1 MLPSLWFIAYTHC
14 LLLHYHHHRLLL
26 RYKSALHVTFENTP
40 LLSQPFSIARENH
53 KFEELIELI
62 RMPRPAR
69 ASRKPPA
76 GEEVEKA
83 SKKVA
88 TATTGKKEKKT
99 AEKEIVGKP
108 VAPPV
113 RATRSR
119 GMVELVIETS
129 QASQAT
135 VASTH
140 TSPEKPTTARR
151 RAQSQQP
158 VALVA
163 EMTTFPATATSPPKR
178 STRATANPTTTSIT
192 IEEVIHETPS
202 PKKPTRATTKVSLH
216 KKQKS
221 NSRVAAIPPTPEIT
235 PLSPEIQVPASS
247 DAENRSPVGS
257 PHFASSPPAIMG
269 TAPRDD
275 EEGLTTPTQT
285 KGKNGK
291 QKRVSLEFAEDEGY
305 TPPRARPSSAER
317 PRLRELGV
325 ESLEPLDRLPGID
338 ENDVASSGG
347 FTGDDEDEPASPT
360 PKRANKWK
368 LSQLAEEET
377 GEEADLEDNDEVPT
391 SAQPE
396 QQHRKKRFGS
406 PFQFQTGKKKDAFP
420 IATVTAVEVEDMT
433 FAIYSDPNTPSPT
446 LPDTTSAR
454 ELDEIMRPPVSSS
467 PAQESPQHSRKRR
480 SSSAGMGSD
489 DEASDRVEEHRD
501 KTRGG
506 KRRRQAVSRS
516 KLAAASKQKVLQ
528 TEDLRGLLPKRKGRG
543 RPTGKDEFDLPP
555 SEEEGEEEDE
565 DELSKPTKRKSKPT
579 KKSKSRTKSK
589 STAPTTTAKIT
600 KSAWSRPLVPTAA
613 AAATTAKKTY
623 ARKST
628 GSGKENEAPR
638 MNKGRND
645 EGPGEEE
652 EDETAATTTSGTVVE
667 LADGILGKEGRRKLR
682 DAAEKFRV
690 VDAWEMEFEDV
701 SASPS

>member
-1 MLPSLWFIAYTHC
+1 MLY
-14 LLLHYHHHRLLL
+14 
-26 RYKSALHVTFENTP
+26 
-40 LLSQPFSIARENH
+40 QPFSIARENH

-62 RMPRPAR
+62 RMPRPTR

-88 TATTGKKEKKT
+88 TTTGKKEKKT

-151 RAQSQQP
+151 RGQSQQP

-163 EMTTFPATATSPPKR
+163 EITTFPAAATTATSPPKR
-178 STRATANPTTTSIT
+178 STRATANPTTTSTT
-192 IEEVIHETPS
+192 IEEVTHETPS

-221 NSRVAAIPPTPEIT
+221 NSRVAAAPPTPEIT

-247 DAENRSPVGS
+247 DAENHSPAGS

-285 KGKNGK
+285 KGKSGK

-368 LSQLAEEET
+368 LSQLAEEEEEET

-406 PFQFQTGKKKDAFP
+406 PFQFQTGKKKDTFP
-420 IATVTAVEVEDMT
+420 TATVTAMEVEDMT

-467 PAQESPQHSRKRR
+467 PAPESPQHSRKRR
-480 SSSAGMGSD
+480 SSSAGIGSD

-543 RPTGKDEFDLPP
+543 RPTEKDEFDLLP

-565 DELSKPTKRKSKPT
+565 DELSKPAKRKSKPT
-579 KKSKSRTKSK
+579 KKSKSKAKSK

-600 KSAWSRPLVPTAA
+600 KSAWSRPLVPAAA

-638 MNKGRND
+638 VNKGRND
-645 EGPGEEE
+645 KGPGEEEDE

>member
-1 MLPSLWFIAYTHC
+1 
-14 LLLHYHHHRLLL
+14 
-26 RYKSALHVTFENTP
+26 
-40 LLSQPFSIARENH
+40 
-53 KFEELIELI
+53 
-62 RMPRPAR
+62 MPRQAR

-83 SKKVA
+83 SKKV
-88 TATTGKKEKKT
+88 ATTGKKEKKT

-151 RAQSQQP
+151 RGQSQQP
-158 VALVA
+158 VALIA
-163 EMTTFPATATSPPKR
+163 EVTTSPPKR
-178 STRATANPTTTSIT
+178 STRATANSTTTATTTSIT

-221 NSRVAAIPPTPEIT
+221 NSRVAAAPPTPEIT

-247 DAENRSPVGS
+247 DAENHSPAGS

-269 TAPRDD
+269 TAPRDG
-275 EEGLTTPTQT
+275 EEELTTPTQT
-285 KGKNGK
+285 KGKSGK

-338 ENDVASSGG
+338 ENDVASSVG
-347 FTGDDEDEPASPT
+347 FAGDDEDEPASPT

-368 LSQLAEEET
+368 LSQLAEEEEEEA
-377 GEEADLEDNDEVPT
+377 GEEADLEDNDEVPA
-391 SAQPE
+391 SAQLE

-420 IATVTAVEVEDMT
+420 TATVTAMEVEDMT

-454 ELDEIMRPPVSSS
+454 ELDEIMRPPLSSS

-480 SSSAGMGSD
+480 SSSAGIGSD
-489 DEASDRVEEHRD
+489 DEVSDRAEEHRD
-501 KTRGG
+501 QTRGG
-506 KRRRQAVSRS
+506 KRRKQAVSRS
-516 KLAAASKQKVLQ
+516 KLAATSKKKDLQ

-543 RPTGKDEFDLPP
+543 RPTEKDEFDLPP
-555 SEEEGEEEDE
+555 SGEEGEEDE

-579 KKSKSRTKSK
+579 KKSKSKTKSK

-600 KSAWSRPLVPTAA
+600 KSAWSRPLVPNAA
-613 AAATTAKKTY
+613 AAATATKKTY

-638 MNKGRND
+638 VNKSRND

-652 EDETAATTTSGTVVE
+652 EEDDETAATTTSGTVVE